1 MRIELS
7 ARQPFSLRSVI
18 HSHGWPQLLPF
29 HWERERDDL
38 VRVHRLSTGRVVA
51 LQFHP
56 VDGGLGVEVSRELT
70 EGERAELTASE
81 RAELETT
88 LDWMFGLDMD
98 FSSFYE
104 LARGE
109 PKLASVEPHA
119 RGRVLRS
126 ATLWEDTVKTI
137 LTTNTAWSGTIRMNA
152 ALVTLY
158 GDPLPDAPALQAFPT
173 PERLAV
179 VDAEELRTVA
189 KLGYRAPYIREL
201 ADAVASGRLELE
213 ALKQSDL
220 PTAELRKRLLA
231 IKGVGGYAAAN
242 LLMILGRYDFIPV
255 DSWAMSQVSK
265 EWYGGQPVG
274 QKEVEA
280 AFARW
285 GPWKGLVYFFWDWD
299 QQEGA

>member
-1 MRIELS
+1 MRIELHG
-7 ARQPFSLRSVI
+7 RPPFSLRSVI

-29 HWERERDDL
+29 HWQRESGDL
-38 VRVHRLSTGRVVA
+38 TRVERLSSGKVVA

-56 VDGGLGVEVSRELT
+56 ADGGMAVEVSQPLTDDERREL
-70 EGERAELTASE
+70 ES
-81 RAELETT
+81 T
-88 LDWMFGLDMD
+88 LDWMFALDMD
-98 FSSFYE
+98 FGPFYE

-152 ALVTLY
+152 ALVAQF

-173 PERLAV
+173 PAAV
-179 VDAEELRTVA
+179 AASDPDTLRSVT
-189 KLGYRAPYIREL
+189 KLGYRAPYIHGL
-201 ADAVASGRLELE
+201 AEAVAGGRLDLE
-213 ALKQSDL
+213 ALRRSDL
-220 PTAELRKRLLA
+220 PTPELRKRLLA
-231 IKGVGGYAAAN
+231 IKGIGGYAAAN

-255 DSWAMSQVSK
+255 DSWAMSLVSK

-280 AFARW
+280 AFERW
-285 GPWKGLVYFFWDWD
+285 GEWKGLVYWFWDWD
-299 QQEGA
+299 QQG